1 MNKKE
6 IIIFTAWVGLAT
18 AMAASSVYAKDF
30 SVAGQTLSVGAS
42 SDLNYTTGVEDWEW
56 ELTPSAG
63 LTAMGLGFT
72 MATDIDM
79 LTLDEDDIFQ
89 GLDFTV
95 DYTVPSTNISLYTEV
110 STGSDLEFGAVT
122 VGSVCSRSVT
132 GS

>member
-6 IIIFTAWVGLAT
+6 IAVFAAWVGLAALMVGT
-18 AMAASSVYAKDF
+18 SSYAKDF

-56 ELTPSAG
+56 EMTPSAG

-95 DYTVPSTNISLYTEV
+95 DYTVPSTNINLYTEV
-110 STGSDLEFGAVT
+110 STDSDLEFGDVT
-122 VGSVCSRSVT
+122 VGATVSF
-132 GS
+132 

>member
-1 MNKKE
+1 MNKTE
-6 IIIFTAWVGLAT
+6 IAVFAAWVGLA
-18 AMAASSVYAKDF
+18 AVMASTTSYGKDF
-30 SVAGQTLSVGAS
+30 SVAGQTVSFGAA

-79 LTLDEDDIFQ
+79 LTLDEDNIFQ

-110 STGSDLEFGAVT
+110 STDSDLEFGDVT
-122 VGSVCSRSVT
+122 VGATVSF
-132 GS
+132 

>member
-1 MNKKE
+1 MSKIE
-6 IIIFTAWVGLAT
+6 IAEIAAWVGLAGLLAST
-18 AMAASSVYAKDF
+18 ASYGKDF
-30 SVAGQTLSVGAS
+30 SVAGQTVSIGAS

-63 LTAMGLGFT
+63 LSAMGLGFT

-79 LTLDEDDIFQ
+79 LELEDGDIFQ

-110 STGSDLEFGAVT
+110 STDSDLEFGDVT
-122 VGSVCSRSVT
+122 IGATVSF
-132 GS
+132 

>member
-1 MNKKE
+1 MSE
-6 IIIFTAWVGLAT
+6 IEVAVIAAWVGLAAVMATT
-18 AMAASSVYAKDF
+18 ASYGKDF
-30 SVAGQTLSVGAS
+30 SVAGQTVSIGAS

-63 LTAMGLGFT
+63 LSTMGLGFT

-79 LTLDEDDIFQ
+79 LELEDGDIFQ

-110 STGSDLEFGAVT
+110 STDSDLEFGDVT
-122 VGSVCSRSVT
+122 IGATVSF
-132 GS
+132 